1 MALLEIKDLSVDV
14 GGFKLCDV
22 GVDVDH
28 GEVVVVFGPSGAGKT
43 VLLESVAGF
52 HRLQSGKILLE
63 GRSIEDLPPQKRG
76 LALVPQD
83 CALFPHLNVRDNIL
97 FGVRMR
103 RMKEPNLRLEQIIE
117 ILGIK
122 ELLGRDVSTLSG
134 GEAQR
139 VALARALIVE
149 PKVLLL
155 DEPLGALDAPLRRRL
170 RAFLQKAFRQLGQAV
185 LLVTH
190 DLEEALALGQRMAVM
205 REGRIE
211 QFGPV
216 SGLFQRP
223 ANEAVAQLVGAE
235 NLLVGRVSGEEK
247 GVLDVDCGG
256 VTIRVVGRARK
267 GEEIRLLLR
276 PENIAVELEVG
287 EASSALNHI
296 GVEVFDLQP
305 RGALVHVHGR
315 CGGVVLKAAVTPAS
329 AERLGLKKGINVYF
343 CFKASAVH
351 PLT

>member
-1 MALLEIKDLSVDV
+1 
-14 GGFKLCDV
+14 
-22 GVDVDH
+22 
-28 GEVVVVFGPSGAGKT
+28 
-43 VLLESVAGF
+43 
-52 HRLQSGKILLE
+52 
-63 GRSIEDLPPQKRG
+63 
-76 LALVPQD
+76 
-83 CALFPHLNVRDNIL
+83 
-97 FGVRMR
+97 
-103 RMKEPNLRLEQIIE
+103 MKEPNLRLEQIIE